1 MTKFRNEY
9 DIEFYKNCAITA
21 MQGIQESGTKL
32 SLGADIFMKETAKLA
47 FKMADAMLDELH
59 EKLKDL
65 EPESKSDYMNPEEW

>member
-9 DIEFYKNCAITA
+9 DIEFYKNAAIAA

-32 SLGADIFMKETAKLA
+32 SLGADIFVKETAKIA

-59 EKLKDL
+59 EKLKDSEL
-65 EPESKSDYMNPEEW
+65 ESKSDYMDPEEW